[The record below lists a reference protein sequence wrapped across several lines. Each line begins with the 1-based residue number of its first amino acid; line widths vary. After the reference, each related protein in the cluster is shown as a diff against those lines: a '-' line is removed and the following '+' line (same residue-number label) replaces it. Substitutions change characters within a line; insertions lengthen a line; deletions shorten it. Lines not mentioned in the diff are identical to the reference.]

1 MYTQPVKRNKDYD
14 VLLATLSTTVRA
26 MGFIKKSKQI
36 NNTKMKTQIFYSEPS
51 VKKCFVV
58 MRGLFL

>member
-1 MYTQPVKRNKDYD
+1 
-14 VLLATLSTTVRA
+14 
-26 MGFIKKSKQI
+26 MGFIKNSKKI